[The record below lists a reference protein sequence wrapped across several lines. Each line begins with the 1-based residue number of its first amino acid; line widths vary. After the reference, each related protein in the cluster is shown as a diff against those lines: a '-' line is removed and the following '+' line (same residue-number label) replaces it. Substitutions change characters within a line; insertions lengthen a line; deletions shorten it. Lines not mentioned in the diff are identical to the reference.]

1 LRFSRPTIL
10 IPNVTYNTKKM
21 SLIEIQ
27 SLENGAKFY
36 RADLHIHSYGSYAS
50 YDVSDTQMT
59 PENIIDEAIK
69 EKISIISITDH
80 NEIGNIPAALTYA
93 ANKNILV
100 IPGVELSTSQGHFLM
115 YFETYENIRSFI
127 GELSITSDK
136 KQCDTTITNALD
148 IARKYNGFGI
158 AAHIDINAGFEAYT
172 SGYTP
177 FKEAILKHE
186 LLYGLEISNKSATD
200 WFTELDDNPDR
211 KRLFRA
217 RKTELKED
225 NSYNIAKIMSSDA
238 HTLISLGKNLSG
250 TKKLT
255 RLKLDTLDFNSFR
268 VAFLDANSRVRIEEN
283 IPVSFPKFL
292 GVEFEGGIL
301 DKNKIN
307 FSNNFNCLIGGRGTG
322 KSTTL
327 ECIRAVSGNTTRE
340 DIIDNEVWPDTIKLY
355 YQDEAGQII
364 EFQKQK
370 YNSNLNFTNP
380 TNGLQQ
386 ITIESFGQGETAA
399 TIQKCGKDP
408 EILLKFI
415 DNFIE
420 TSPFEVKDESIRTEL
435 LSNQSL
441 KERLKLEID
450 RIPSIQIAFTNAKG
464 QLATLKANKAK
475 EIVEFE
481 EGIANERTLRTGLLR
496 NLDTHIQNITDGLN
510 TEQLKESIHSI
521 SESDIVVG
529 KEEYKIVS
537 TLMDGYI
544 DSIGKQSSQVVID
557 STSFKLK
564 LKDEIEKWKV
574 KEVDIIKK
582 IDAKRTELETK
593 GIKLDISFIRKITKD
608 VSEYEAKLKALK
620 LKETQHKELVKQ
632 RNVLLNDRK
641 SNLDELYNERYR
653 FIHSVNLNLK
663 GSVVDYE
670 VNLSV
675 EKQNLSPNLTK
686 IIKSVMG
693 YKTARVPK
701 AEFIVEKV
709 SYFSLIK
716 AIYKTDIKVL
726 TGLLN
731 ESGQQVFQDDEALDI
746 LTRLK
751 EINILGQ
758 IERAI
763 VKDKPF
769 IKIKK
774 VIINDDKSSEV
785 IERDFSKLSMGQQQ
799 SILLTLL
806 LYSKRN
812 CPLII
817 DQPEDNL
824 DSEFIYKTLAK
835 NLKRIKEFRQVII
848 VTHNANIAILGDSEL
863 IIPLKST
870 NEKTS
875 IVDRGS
881 IDNSKT
887 NKMACNILEG
897 GETAFKKRQTIYNL

>member
-1 LRFSRPTIL
+1 
-10 IPNVTYNTKKM
+10 M
-21 SLIEIQ
+21 SLLEIQ
-27 SLENGAKFY
+27 TLENGAKFY
-36 RADLHIHSYGSYAS
+36 RADLHIHSYGTYAS
-50 YDVSDTQMT
+50 YDVTDTLMT
-59 PENIIDEAIK
+59 PEKIIDEAIK
-69 EKISIISITDH
+69 ENISIISITDH
-80 NEIGNIPAALTYA
+80 NEIGNIQAALNYA
-93 ANKNILV
+93 VNKNILV

-115 YFETYENIRSFI
+115 YFESYENIRSFI
-127 GELSITSDK
+127 GELNISVDK
-136 KQCDTTITNALD
+136 KQCDTTITGALD

-158 AAHIDINAGFEAYT
+158 AAHIDIKAGFEAYAV
-172 SGYTP
+172 GYTP

-186 LLYGLEISNKSATD
+186 LLYGFEISDKSATD
-200 WFTELDDNPDR
+200 WFTELDSNPDR

-217 RKTELKED
+217 RKTHLKED

-238 HTLISLGKNLSG
+238 HTLNALGKNLSG

-255 RLKLDTLDFNSFR
+255 RLKLDSLDFNSFR
-268 VAFLDANSRVRIEEN
+268 VAFLDANARVRIEEN
-283 IPVSFPKFL
+283 IPTTFPKFL
-292 GVEFEGGIL
+292 GIEFEGGIL

-307 FSNNFNCLIGGRGTG
+307 FSDNFNCLIGGRGTG

-327 ECIRAVSGNTTRE
+327 ECIRAVSGNDTRG
-340 DIIDNEVWPDTIKLY
+340 DIIDSEVWPDTIKLY

-370 YNSNLNFTNP
+370 YNSNINFTDP
-380 TNGLQQ
+380 TNGIQQ

-420 TSPFEVKDESIRTEL
+420 TSPFEVKDESMRNDL
-435 LSNQSL
+435 LTNQSL

-450 RIPSIQIAFTNAKG
+450 RIPSLKKAFINAKA

-475 EIVEFE
+475 EIVELE
-481 EGIANERTLRTGLLR
+481 ESIANERTLRTDLLT
-496 NLDTHIQNITDGLN
+496 NLEAHIQNITDGLN
-510 TEQLKESIHSI
+510 TELLKESIHSI
-521 SESDIVVG
+521 SESDIKVG
-529 KEEYKIVS
+529 KEEYKVVS
-537 TLMDGYI
+537 VLMDGYI
-544 DSIGKQSSQVVID
+544 ESIGKQSSQVIID
-557 STSFKLK
+557 SSSFKTK
-564 LKDEIEKWKV
+564 LKEEIEKWKI

-582 IDAKRTELETK
+582 IDKKRTELETK
-593 GIKLDISFIRKITKD
+593 GVKLDISFIRKVTKD

-620 LKETQHKELVKQ
+620 LKETQFKELIKQ
-632 RNVLLNDRK
+632 RNKLLLDRK
-641 SNLDELYNERYR
+641 SNLDELYNERYK
-653 FIHSVNLNLK
+653 FIHTVNQNLK

-670 VNLSV
+670 VNLSI
-675 EKQNLSPNLTK
+675 EKQNLSPNITE
-686 IIKSVMG
+686 IIKTVMG
-693 YKTARVPK
+693 YRTAQVPK

-709 SYFSLIK
+709 SYFNLIK

-731 ESGQQVFQDDEALDI
+731 STGQQMFQNDEATDI

-758 IERAI
+758 LERAI

-774 VIINDDKSSEV
+774 VIIADDDSKLV
-785 IERDFSKLSMGQQQ
+785 VERDFSKLSMGQQQ

-824 DSEFIYKTLAK
+824 DSEFIYKTLVK
-835 NLKRIKEFRQVII
+835 NLKRIKEHRQVII
-848 VTHNANIAILGDSEL
+848 VTHNANIAMLGDSEL
-863 IIPLKST
+863 LIPLKST
-870 NEKTS
+870 NENTS

-881 IDNSKT
+881 IDKNKT

-897 GETAFKKRQTIYNL
+897 GETAFKKRQSIYNL

>member
-1 LRFSRPTIL
+1 
-10 IPNVTYNTKKM
+10 M
-21 SLIEIQ
+21 SLLEIQ
-27 SLENGAKFY
+27 TLENGAKFY
-36 RADLHIHSYGSYAS
+36 RADLHIHSYGNYAS
-50 YDVSDTQMT
+50 YDVTDSLMT
-59 PENIIDEAIK
+59 PEKIIDEAIK
-69 EKISIISITDH
+69 ENISIISITDH
-80 NEIGNIPAALTYA
+80 NEIGNIQAALTYA

-115 YFETYENIRSFI
+115 YFESYENIRSFI
-127 GELSITSDK
+127 GELNISADK
-136 KQCDTTITNALD
+136 KQCDTTITGALD

-186 LLYGLEISNKSATD
+186 LLYGLEISNKSAID
-200 WFTELDDNPDR
+200 WFTELDINPDR

-217 RKTELKED
+217 RKEHFNED

-238 HTLISLGKNLSG
+238 HTLNTLGKNLSG

-255 RLKLDTLDFNSFR
+255 RLKLDSLDFNSFR
-268 VAFLDANSRVRIEEN
+268 VAFLDANARIRIEEN
-283 IPVSFPKFL
+283 IPTSFPKFL
-292 GVEFEGGIL
+292 GIEFEGGIL

-307 FSNNFNCLIGGRGTG
+307 FSDNFNCLIGGRGTG

-327 ECIRAVSGNTTRE
+327 ECIRAVSGNETRG
-340 DIIDNEVWPDTIKLY
+340 DIIDSEVWPDTIKLY

-370 YNSNLNFTNP
+370 HNSNINFTDP
-380 TNGLQQ
+380 TNGIQQ

-399 TIQKCGKDP
+399 TIQQCGKDP

-415 DNFIE
+415 DNFIN
-420 TSPFEVKDESIRTEL
+420 TSPFEVKDESIRNEL
-435 LSNQSL
+435 LTNQSL

-450 RIPSIQIAFTNAKG
+450 RIPSLKKAFINAKA
-464 QLATLKANKAK
+464 QLATLKANNAK

-481 EGIANERTLRTGLLR
+481 ESIANERTLRTDLLT
-496 NLDTHIQNITDGLN
+496 NLEAHIQNITDGLN
-510 TEQLKESIHSI
+510 TELLKESIHTI
-521 SESDIVVG
+521 SESDIKVG
-529 KEEYKIVS
+529 KEEYKVVS
-537 TLMDGYI
+537 VLMDVYI
-544 DSIGKQSSQVVID
+544 ESISKQSSQVVID
-557 STSFKLK
+557 STSFKTK
-564 LKDEIEKWKV
+564 LKEEIEKWKI
-574 KEVDIIKK
+574 KEIDIIKK
-582 IDAKRTELETK
+582 IDKKRTELESK
-593 GIKLDISFIRKITKD
+593 GIKLDISFIRKVTKD

-620 LKETQHKELVKQ
+620 LKETQFKELIKQ
-632 RNVLLNDRK
+632 RDKLLIDRK
-641 SNLDELYNERYR
+641 SNLDELYNERYK
-653 FIHSVNLNLK
+653 FIHTVNQNLK

-670 VNLSV
+670 VNLSI
-675 EKQNLSPNLTK
+675 EKQNLSPNIAE
-686 IIKSVMG
+686 IIKTVMG
-693 YKTARVPK
+693 YRTAQVPK
-701 AEFIVEKV
+701 AEYIVEKV
-709 SYFSLIK
+709 SYFDLIK

-731 ESGQQVFQDDEALDI
+731 SSDQQMFQNDEATDI
-746 LTRLK
+746 LMRLK
-751 EINILGQ
+751 DINILGQ
-758 IERAI
+758 LERAI
-763 VKDKPF
+763 IKDKPF

-774 VIINDDKSSEV
+774 VIIADDNSKLV
-785 IERDFSKLSMGQQQ
+785 VERDFSKLSMGQQQ

-824 DSEFIYKTLAK
+824 DSEFIYKTLVK
-835 NLKRIKEFRQVII
+835 NLKRIKEYRQVII
-848 VTHNANIAILGDSEL
+848 VTHNANIAMLGDSEL
-863 IIPLKST
+863 LIPLKST

-881 IDNSKT
+881 IDKNKT

-897 GETAFKKRQTIYNL
+897 GETAFKKRQSIYNL